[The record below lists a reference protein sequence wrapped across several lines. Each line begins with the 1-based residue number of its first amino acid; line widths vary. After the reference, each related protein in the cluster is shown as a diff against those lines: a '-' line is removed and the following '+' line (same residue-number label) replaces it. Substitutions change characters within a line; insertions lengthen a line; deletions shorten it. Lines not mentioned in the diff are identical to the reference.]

1 MLRRWLP
8 IPVFLLT
15 LLLYLRTL
23 VPGIYVSDFVEFQY
37 QPALLGLPHPNGF
50 PFYMLLGWLWSH
62 VPVGSVALRMNVL
75 SAVGGALAV
84 AVTTAFA
91 QRLSRRASVGLLAGG
106 LLALSP
112 TFWYYSLAAER
123 YTLNI
128 ALLAGVFWTA
138 WEATRRLSQP
148 EPDRRQAVR
157 LVYLSGIL
165 LGLGLATHPSDA
177 LVLPFW
183 LGYLFWRLPELRRSL
198 GFWLKLAI
206 ITGAPLLLFVYVPW
220 RWQAFSGVP
229 LVAGVGRSE
238 AVYRGLVHVWYEPT
252 LTFDLL
258 RQYVMGLGGY
268 ATGFF
273 SGGWQDALRGTWVLE
288 PYWSNN
294 IAPVVLVLAGLG
306 MLRLLRLDAALAL
319 AMAGFGVMVALLTAY
334 ITQGKND
341 AYLTPTF
348 WVIFFNAAFSLDML
362 LAAALW
368 LLKPRRRSAETEA
381 NQSTGENGRSAR
393 LPRRRDR
400 LGWIGPA
407 WQPWLGCSWC

>member
-8 IPVFLLT
+8 ILVFLLT

-23 VPGIYVSDFVEFQY
+23 VPDIYVSDFVEFQY

-50 PFYMLLGWLWSH
+50 PFYMVLGWLGSH
-62 VPVGSVALRMNVL
+62 VPVGSVAWRMNVL

-138 WEATRRLSQP
+138 WEATRRQNQA
-148 EPDRRQAVR
+148 EPDRHHAAR
-157 LVYLSGIL
+157 LVYFSGIL

-183 LGYLFWRLPELRRSL
+183 LGYLFWRLPALRRSL

-206 ITGAPLLLFVYVPW
+206 FTGAPLLLFVYVPW

-229 LVAGVGRSE
+229 LVPGVGRSE
-238 AVYRGLVHVWYEPT
+238 AVYRGLVT
-252 LTFDLL
+252 C
-258 RQYVMGLGGY
+258 
-268 ATGFF
+268 
-273 SGGWQDALRGTWVLE
+273 GT
-288 PYWSNN
+288 S
-294 IAPVVLVLAGLG
+294 
-306 MLRLLRLDAALAL
+306 R
-319 AMAGFGVMVALLTAY
+319 
-334 ITQGKND
+334 
-341 AYLTPTF
+341 
-348 WVIFFNAAFSLDML
+348 
-362 LAAALW
+362 
-368 LLKPRRRSAETEA
+368 
-381 NQSTGENGRSAR
+381 
-393 LPRRRDR
+393 
-400 LGWIGPA
+400 
-407 WQPWLGCSWC
+407 C